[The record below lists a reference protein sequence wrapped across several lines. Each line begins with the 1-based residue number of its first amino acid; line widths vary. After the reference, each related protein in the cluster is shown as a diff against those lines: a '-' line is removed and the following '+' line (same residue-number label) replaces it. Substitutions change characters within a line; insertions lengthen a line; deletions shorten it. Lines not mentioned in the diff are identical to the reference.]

1 MLKGRCPTAARL
13 CLSGIDDQRPRLRH
27 SSSIPKLGREF
38 AHAHAQD
45 RCNRCVSPVRSRAPG
60 SKLSKLP
67 CPFGMKRARVVTLN
81 AALGPLD
88 YRVPDGMQVEPGS
101 VVVVPLGPRQLL
113 GVSWEPD
120 RLKTQEVGD
129 NRLRPLAGVL
139 DVRPIAA
146 PLRRLC
152 EWTADYYLSPLAS
165 VLRMVLP
172 SSAALDGPRQLT
184 EYRPTGLIPD
194 RLTPQREKAL
204 SAIQGRQGTVRELA
218 AHAEVSDAVM
228 RGLVNAGA
236 LEAVAVDADRALAC
250 PDADFAP
257 PDLNDDQKDAAA
269 SLSAAIGKGFDP
281 VLLDGV
287 TGSGKTEVY
296 FEAIAECL
304 RQGKQALVLLPEIAL
319 TEPFLKRF
327 EARFGCAPVAW
338 HSGLRSSERRRNWRG
353 IASGEA
359 RVTVGARSALFLPYP
374 TLGLIIVDEAH
385 EPSFKQEEGVQ
396 YHARDTAVMR
406 AKFEDIPVILSSATP
421 AIESRHMVEVGRYR
435 EVSLP
440 QRFAGAAM
448 PEIRAIDLTEDPP
461 PRGRWLA
468 PTLVAEL
475 EANLARGEQSL
486 LFLNRRGF
494 APLTLCRNC
503 GHRFQCPNCTAWM
516 VEHRL
521 MHRLACH
528 HCGHVMPPPK
538 ACPECGEEDTLV
550 ACGPG
555 VERIADEVAE
565 LFPDAHAAIVTSDT
579 IWSPQRAAEFVD
591 AMERQEIDIVV
602 GTQLVTKGYH
612 FPNLTLVGVVD
623 ADLGLAGG
631 DLRAAERSFQQIQQ
645 VAGRAGRAD
654 KPGRVLVQ
662 THDPDAPVIA
672 ALVKGDAPGFYAAET
687 DARREAAMPPFG
699 RLAAIIVSAED
710 AGDADSVARRIA
722 NRAPEVDGMAVFGPA
737 PAPLAMLRGRH
748 RQRLLVHARRSL
760 DVQDVI
766 RDWLADIEWNP
777 KVRVSVDVD
786 PHSFL

>member
-1 MLKGRCPTAARL
+1 MHVG
-13 CLSGIDDQRPRLRH
+13 
-27 SSSIPKLGREF
+27 
-38 AHAHAQD
+38 
-45 RCNRCVSPVRSRAPG
+45 PG
-60 SKLSKLP
+60 SI
-67 CPFGMKRARVVTLN
+67 VV
-81 AALGPLD
+81 A
-88 YRVPDGMQVEPGS
+88 
-101 VVVVPLGPRQLL
+101 PLGPRQLI
-113 GVSWEPD
+113 GVVWEPE
-120 RLKTQEVGD
+120 RLTTEEVGD
-129 NRLRPLAGVL
+129 NRLRPLVSALPVP
-139 DVRPIAA
+139 PIPA

-184 EYRPTGLIPD
+184 EYRPTGAVPD

-204 SAIQGRQGTVRELA
+204 AALGGRQGTIRELA
-218 AHAEVSDAVM
+218 NHAEVSDAVL
-228 RGLVNAGA
+228 RGLVNAGT
-236 LEAVAVDADRALAC
+236 LEAVAVDANRPLAC
-250 PDADFAP
+250 PDPDHAP
-257 PDLNDDQKDAAA
+257 PELNDDQRDAAA
-269 SLSAAIGKGFDP
+269 TLAKAIGKGFDP

-327 EARFGCAPVAW
+327 EARFGCQPVAW
-338 HSGLRSSERRRNWRG
+338 HSDLRSSQRRRAWRG

-359 RVTVGARSALFLPYP
+359 AVTVGARSALFLPYP
-374 TLGLIIVDEAH
+374 KLGLVVVDEAH

-396 YHARDTAVMR
+396 YHARDAAVMR
-406 AKFEDIPVILSSATP
+406 GLFEEIPVILSSATP
-421 AIESRHMVEVGRYR
+421 AIESRHMVQIGRYR
-435 EVSLP
+435 EVALP
-440 QRFAGAAM
+440 ERFAGAAM
-448 PEIRAIDLTEDPP
+448 PDMRAIDLTQDPP

-468 PTLVAEL
+468 PELVREL
-475 EANLARGEQSL
+475 EVNLDRGEQSL

-494 APLTLCRNC
+494 APLTLCRHC

-521 MHRLACH
+521 MRRLACH

-538 ACPECGEEDTLV
+538 ACPECGEEDSLV

-565 LFPDAHAAIVTSDT
+565 LFPDARTAIVTSDT
-579 IWSPQRAAEFVD
+579 IWSPLRAAEFVGAMD
-591 AMERQEIDIVV
+591 AGAIDVVV

-654 KPGRVLVQ
+654 KPGRVFIQ

-672 ALVKGDAPGFYAAET
+672 ALVKGDSAGFYAAET
-687 DARREAAMPPFG
+687 AARRDAAMPPFG
-699 RLAAIIVSAED
+699 RLAAIIVSADD
-710 AGDADSVARRIA
+710 ASEAEAVARRIA
-722 NRAPEVDGMAVFGPA
+722 NCAPNVDGMAVFGPA

-766 RDWLADIEWNP
+766 RDWLADIEWSP

-786 PHSFL
+786 PYSFL

>member
-1 MLKGRCPTAARL
+1 M
-13 CLSGIDDQRPRLRH
+13 S
-27 SSSIPKLGREF
+27 
-38 AHAHAQD
+38 
-45 RCNRCVSPVRSRAPG
+45 
-60 SKLSKLP
+60 LP
-67 CPFGMKRARVVTLN
+67 RARVVTLN

-88 YRVPDGMQVEPGS
+88 YRVPDGMQIEPGS
-101 VVVVPLGPRQLL
+101 VIIAPLGPRQII
-113 GVSWEPD
+113 GVAWEAE
-120 RLKTQEVGD
+120 RLPTEEVSD
-129 NRLRPLAGVL
+129 NRLRYLISTL
-139 DVRPIAA
+139 DVPPIPA
-146 PLRRLC
+146 PLRRLV
-152 EWTADYYLSPLAS
+152 EWTADYYLAPIAS
-165 VLRMVLP
+165 VLRMALP

-184 EYRPTGLIPD
+184 EYRPTGVVPD

-204 SAIQGRQGTVRELA
+204 AAIEGRQGTCSELA
-218 AHAEVSDAVM
+218 QHAGVSYAVM
-228 RGLVNAGA
+228 RGLINLGA
-236 LEAVAVDADRALAC
+236 LEAVAVDADRPLAW
-250 PDADFAP
+250 PDPDHAP
-257 PDLNDDQKDAAA
+257 PDLNPEQLQAAH
-269 SLSAAIGKGFDP
+269 SLANGIGKGFDP

-327 EARFGCAPVAW
+327 EARFGCTPVAW
-338 HSGLRSSERRRNWRG
+338 HSDLRSSQRRRAWRG

-359 RVTVGARSALFLPYP
+359 KVTVGARSSLFLPYP
-374 TLGLIIVDEAH
+374 NLGLIVVDEAH

-406 AKFEDIPVILSSATP
+406 AKFEDIPVILSTATP
-421 AIESRHMVEVGRYR
+421 PIESKHMVELGRYR
-435 EVSLP
+435 EVTLAS
-440 QRFAGAAM
+440 RFAGASL
-448 PEIRAIDLTEDPP
+448 PDIRTIDLTQDPP
-461 PRGRWLA
+461 PRAHWLA
-468 PTLVAEL
+468 PTLVNEL
-475 EANLARGEQSL
+475 QANLDRGEQSL

-494 APLTLCRNC
+494 APLTLCRHC

-538 ACPECGEEDTLV
+538 ACPECGEEDSLV

-565 LFPDAHAAIVTSDT
+565 LFPEARAAVVTSDT
-579 IWSPQRAAEFVD
+579 IWSPLKAAEFVGAMD
-591 AMERQEIDIVV
+591 AGAIDIVV

-623 ADLGLAGG
+623 ADLGLQGG

-645 VAGRAGRAD
+645 VAGRAGRGD
-654 KPGRVLVQ
+654 KPGRVFVQ

-672 ALVKGDAPGFYAAET
+672 ALVSGDVAGFYAAET
-687 DARREAAMPPFG
+687 EARREAAMPPFG
-699 RLAAIIVSAED
+699 RLAAIVVSSEDLHEAE
-710 AGDADSVARRIA
+710 AVARRIGHA
-722 NRAPEVDGMAVFGPA
+722 APEVEGMAVFGPA

-748 RQRLLVHARRSL
+748 RQRLLVHARRTL

-766 RDWLADIEWNP
+766 RDWLGEVEWGA
-777 KVRVSVDVD
+777 KTRVSVDVD
-786 PHSFL
+786 PYSFL

>member
-1 MLKGRCPTAARL
+1 M
-13 CLSGIDDQRPRLRH
+13 Q
-27 SSSIPKLGREF
+27 
-38 AHAHAQD
+38 
-45 RCNRCVSPVRSRAPG
+45 
-60 SKLSKLP
+60 
-67 CPFGMKRARVVTLN
+67 RARVVTMN
-81 AALGPLD
+81 SALGPLD
-88 YRVPDGMQVEPGS
+88 YRVPEAMDVGPGS
-101 VVVVPLGPRQLL
+101 VVIAPLGPRQLL
-113 GVSWEPD
+113 GVAWEAERLPTNEVPD
-120 RLKTQEVGD
+120 A
-129 NRLRPLAGVL
+129 RLRPLAGVL
-139 DVRPIAA
+139 NVRPIAL

-152 EWTADYYLSPLAS
+152 EWTADYYLAPLAS

-184 EYRPTGLIPD
+184 EYLPTGSVPG
-194 RLTPQREKAL
+194 RMTPQREKAL
-204 SAIQGRQGTVRELA
+204 AALQGRQGTIRELA
-218 AHAEVSDAVM
+218 DHAEVSDAVV
-228 RGLVNAGA
+228 RGLVNSGA
-236 LEAVAVDADRALAC
+236 FEAVMVDADRPLPV
-250 PDADFAP
+250 PDPDHAP
-257 PDLNDDQKDAAA
+257 PDLNEDQQGAA
-269 SLSAAIGKGFDP
+269 SSLVAAVGKGFDP

-304 RQGKQALVLLPEIAL
+304 RQGNQALVLLPEIAL

-338 HSGLRSSERRRNWRG
+338 HSGLRSSERRRNWRA

-374 TLGLIIVDEAH
+374 NLGLIVIDEAH

-440 QRFAGAAM
+440 HRFAGASM
-448 PEIRAIDLTEDPP
+448 PEMHAFDMTQDPP

-468 PTLVAEL
+468 PSLVSEL
-475 EANLARGEQSL
+475 EANLERGEQSL

-494 APLTLCRNC
+494 APLTLCRHC

-550 ACGPG
+550 PCGPG
-555 VERIADEVAE
+555 VERIADEIAE
-565 LFPDAHAAIVTSDT
+565 LFPEARAAIVTSDT
-579 IWSPQRAAEFVD
+579 IWSPQRAAEFVG
-591 AMERQEIDIVV
+591 AMEAGEIDIVI

-623 ADLGLAGG
+623 ADLGLSGG

-645 VAGRAGRAD
+645 VAGRAGRGD
-654 KPGRVLVQ
+654 KPGRVFVQ

-672 ALVKGDAPGFYAAET
+672 ALVSGDAPGFYSAET
-687 DARREAAMPPFG
+687 AARREAAMPPFG
-699 RLAAIIVSAED
+699 RLAAIVVSAED
-710 AGDADSVARRIA
+710 SSEAEAVARRIGHA
-722 NRAPEVDGMAVFGPA
+722 APEVEGMAVFGPA

-766 RDWLADIEWNP
+766 RDWLAAIEWSP

-786 PHSFL
+786 PYSFL